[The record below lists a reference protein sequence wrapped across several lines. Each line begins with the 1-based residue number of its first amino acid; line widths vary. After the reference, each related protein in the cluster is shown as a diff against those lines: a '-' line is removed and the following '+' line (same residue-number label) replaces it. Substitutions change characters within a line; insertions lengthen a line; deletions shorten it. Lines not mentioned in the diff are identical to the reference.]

1 MLEVAAQ
8 RGGTPS
14 PPSPRAT
21 ARAASCPSAARPH
34 MSAQA
39 AVAVLFL
46 DIDGVLNRTH
56 GATHIRLDDDC
67 VARLRT
73 IVQRSRCS
81 IVLSTFWRGFE
92 AYVKYILHR
101 QGIDS
106 SLVIGRTPGTTDG
119 DRFDAESSAFDAQ
132 QYANRAAEIRSW
144 LQANPSVTRFVIL
157 DDRPSASDEGLAA
170 HFVQTQ
176 SDRGLTDADVQAAL
190 AILAEVTWTA
200 EDEEPAPDESD
211 VQERTPRQ
219 QPSHLLPPMA
229 TTRSR
234 PRHVRRI
241 GLSRAALAPH
251 VPGQLCRPR
260 AGPRADATHL
270 PAAAR
275 QDVGPLRR
283 RVVYAAASRARITK
297 HPLWAAHALS
307 ASPARRR
314 RRVREAGQV
323 RRRAAGLLRLR
334 ARRVRGR
341 RRRVRAGR
349 AAAGRAGA
357 PLVAA
362 RVRDAL
368 GVVGAAAAAHLQ
380 LLPGAASR
388 AARASVRSEREQQA
402 VDHRADAS
410 VRTVVGCKQLKKSSC
425 ATALPSRQVH

>member
-1 MLEVAAQ
+1 
-8 RGGTPS
+8 
-14 PPSPRAT
+14 
-21 ARAASCPSAARPH
+21 

-211 VQERTPRQ
+211 VQVSRELLSRHTCLASFAGLEPGREPMLRIFPPQPAKTWARFDVESCTPR
-219 QPSHLLPPMA
+219 
-229 TTRSR
+229 
-234 PRHVRRI
+234 PR
-241 GLSRAALAPH
+241 GL
-251 VPGQLCRPR
+251 G
-260 AGPRADATHL
+260 
-270 PAAAR
+270 
-275 QDVGPLRR
+275 
-283 RVVYAAASRARITK
+283 
-297 HPLWAAHALS
+297 
-307 ASPARRR
+307 
-314 RRVREAGQV
+314 
-323 RRRAAGLLRLR
+323 
-334 ARRVRGR
+334 
-341 RRRVRAGR
+341 
-349 AAAGRAGA
+349 
-357 PLVAA
+357 
-362 RVRDAL
+362 
-368 GVVGAAAAAHLQ
+368 
-380 LLPGAASR
+380 
-388 AARASVRSEREQQA
+388 
-402 VDHRADAS
+402 
-410 VRTVVGCKQLKKSSC
+410 
-425 ATALPSRQVH
+425 